1 LARIFALR
9 QRYITAKHAEAKTM
23 NRLLNGYALAILLLA
38 ACTSAL
44 ANAPDPSIARR
55 RANVA
60 IPMRIAPDREA
71 TEAKLVIPR
80 AIWQQLRAGLDG
92 NDTQSA
98 VAATAR
104 FRNLSGAQT
113 AMAGMF
119 LSLAFA
125 FGGVW
130 LVRSRKQTDKLTR
143 VALGVAV
150 LALCSATASIAYA
163 NAGPPPVARSL
174 TSQILV
180 EQAQWYGV
188 YGQVKI
194 EIADEGDQ
202 ITLVLP
208 AKARNATHD

>member
-1 LARIFALR
+1 MKSWIKVCALV
-9 QRYITAKHAEAKTM
+9 T
-23 NRLLNGYALAILLLA
+23 LLLA
-38 ACTSAL
+38 TTGAVF
-44 ANAPDPSIARR
+44 ANAVDPRIARR
-55 RANVA
+55 NKNVA

-80 AIWQQLRAGLDG
+80 AVWQQMRAGLDG
-92 NDTQSA
+92 DDAQSG

-113 AMAGMF
+113 VLAGTF

-130 LVRSRKQTDKLTR
+130 LVRSRRQTDKLTR

-150 LALCSATASIAYA
+150 LAMASATASIAYA

-174 TSQILV
+174 TSQILI

-194 EIADEGDQ
+194 EIAEEGEQ

-208 AKARNATHD
+208 AKPRNTTQD

>member
-1 LARIFALR
+1 
-9 QRYITAKHAEAKTM
+9 M
-23 NRLLNGYALAILLLA
+23 NRLINGCALALLLLA

-55 RANVA
+55 GANVA
-60 IPMRIAPDREA
+60 IPMRIAPDRQA

-80 AIWQQLRAGLDG
+80 AVWQQMRAGLDG
-92 NDTQSA
+92 NDAQSA

-104 FRNLSGAQT
+104 FHNLGGAQT
-113 AMAGMF
+113 VMAGIF

-130 LVRSRKQTDKLTR
+130 LVRTRKQTDRLTR

-163 NAGPPPVARSL
+163 NAGPPPVARAL
-174 TSQILV
+174 TSQILI

-194 EIADEGDQ
+194 EIAEEGDQ

-208 AKARNATHD
+208 AKEHKTTED

>member
-1 LARIFALR
+1 
-9 QRYITAKHAEAKTM
+9 M
-23 NRLLNGYALAILLLA
+23 NRWINVCALAMLLLA
-38 ACTSAL
+38 TFTQASADV
-44 ANAPDPSIARR
+44 ARPKEAPPTDAQN
-55 RANVA
+55 ANVTTRMH
-60 IPMRIAPDREA
+60 IMPDTKA

-80 AIWQQLRAGLDG
+80 AVWQQMRAGLDG
-92 NDTQSA
+92 HDAQAA

-104 FRNLSGAQT
+104 FRNLGSAQT
-113 AMAGMF
+113 AMAGIF

-125 FGGVW
+125 CGGVW

-150 LALCSATASIAYA
+150 LTLCSATASIAYA

-174 TSQILV
+174 TSKILV

-194 EIADEGDQ
+194 EVVEEGEQ

-208 AKARNATHD
+208 AQARGASKD